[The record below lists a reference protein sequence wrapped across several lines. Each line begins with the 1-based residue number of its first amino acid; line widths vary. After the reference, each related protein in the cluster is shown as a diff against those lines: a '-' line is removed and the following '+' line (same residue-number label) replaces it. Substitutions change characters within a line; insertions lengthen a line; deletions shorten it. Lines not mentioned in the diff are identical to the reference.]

1 MSQPQYAQEKLL
13 AIQERIEQAILVAN
27 RDPNCVRL
35 IGASKQQTSELISEY
50 LKFGLHNLGEN
61 YLQEAVTKIETL
73 SSHNASWHFIGQIQ
87 SNKTKVIAEHFDW
100 VHGVDR
106 LKIAKRLAAQ
116 NTQKQSLKL
125 LLQLNLDDEQS
136 KAGIKLAD
144 APALADEIAQY
155 VTEGGKA
162 ELRGFM
168 AIPKARD
175 SKTEQAAI
183 FAKATE
189 LLSTTNQRYGL
200 QMDQLSMGMSG
211 DLEAAIQEGA
221 TMVRI
226 GTDLFGA
233 RR

>member
-13 AIQERIEQAILVAN
+13 AIQERIKRAVLTAN
-27 RDPNCVRL
+27 REPNCIRL
-35 IGASKQQTSELISEY
+35 IGASKQQTPELIGEY
-50 LKFGLHNLGEN
+50 LELGLHNLGEN
-61 YLQEAVTKIETL
+61 YLQEAVTKIESL
-73 SSHNASWHFIGQIQ
+73 SSFKPNWHFIGQIQ
-87 SNKTKVIAEHFDW
+87 SNKTKVIAEHFHW

-116 NTQKQSLKL
+116 NTQQRSLKL
-125 LLQLNLDDEQS
+125 LIQLNLDDEHS
-136 KAGIKLAD
+136 KAGIALTD
-144 APALADEIAQY
+144 APALADEIAQHIA
-155 VTEGGKA
+155 EDGKA

-168 AIPKARD
+168 AIPKARK
-175 SKTEQAAI
+175 SKSDQAAI
-183 FAKATE
+183 FAKARE

-226 GTDLFGA
+226 GTDLFGT
-233 RR
+233 RK